1 MHHHRTTVSVLPAL
15 LFAGLIA
22 VLIAGGCA
30 SPKTGEHQ
38 AAEAISYDVELNA
51 SFDAAIERTLAAL
64 KTEGFGQISRIDLHK
79 AFKEK
84 LGVEMAPHTILG
96 VCNPKLAYK
105 AVTAMPEAALMLPCN
120 VTVQQLD
127 GKRVMVRI
135 INPQAVM
142 ASAGMESNAAVKAVG
157 SDANAG
163 LKRVAAAL
171 AKPAG

>member
-1 MHHHRTTVSVLPAL
+1 MFLKTTFASLFLAVLFSVGCAAPQVNHAPADS
-15 LFAGLIA
+15 AGL
-22 VLIAGGCA
+22 G
-30 SPKTGEHQ
+30 
-38 AAEAISYDVELNA
+38 AISYDVELNS
-51 SFDAAIERTLAAL
+51 SFDAAIERTLATL
-64 KTEGFGQISRIDLHK
+64 KKEGFGQISRIDLHK

-127 GKRVMVRI
+127 ANRVMVRI

-157 SDANAG
+157 TDANEG
-163 LKRVAAAL
+163 LKRVAASL
-171 AKPAG
+171 AQPAGS

>member
-1 MHHHRTTVSVLPAL
+1 MHHHRTTVSVLLAL
-15 LFAGLIA
+15 LFAGL
-22 VLIAGGCA
+22 VAGCCTA
-30 SPKTGEHQ
+30 PKAGEVQ

-51 SFDAAIERTLAAL
+51 SFDAAIERTLAIL

-79 AFKEK
+79 AFEEK

-127 GKRVMVRI
+127 SNRVMVRI

-157 SDANAG
+157 TDANEG

-171 AKPAG
+171 AQPVDS

>member
-1 MHHHRTTVSVLPAL
+1 MNPKTALHSFFLVAL
-15 LFAGLIA
+15 LA
-22 VLIAGGCA
+22 VGCA
-30 SPKTGEHQ
+30 APRTRNAPSDHSAPG
-38 AAEAISYDVELNA
+38 AMSYDVELNS
-51 SFDAAIERTLAAL
+51 SFDAAITRTLAEL
-64 KTEGFGQISRIDLHK
+64 NKEGFGQISRIDLHK

-84 LGVEMAPHTILG
+84 LGVDMAPHTILG

-127 GKRVMVRI
+127 DKRVMVRI

-142 ASAGMESNAAVKAVG
+142 ASAGLESNAAVKAVG
-157 SDANAG
+157 TDANEG

-171 AKPAG
+171 RNS